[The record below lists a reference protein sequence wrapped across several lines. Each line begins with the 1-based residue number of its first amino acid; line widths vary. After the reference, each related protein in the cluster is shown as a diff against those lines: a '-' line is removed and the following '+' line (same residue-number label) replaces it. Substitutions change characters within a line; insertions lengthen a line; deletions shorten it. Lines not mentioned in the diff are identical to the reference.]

1 MSIGLGYKGACQLR
15 IDEGYT
21 TQQQN
26 GQGYEEPGHERYCLY
41 FGRSHIQDHETDVRA
56 RGLLKVGRAK
66 YLSALI
72 RSRNQPCNDFRIYYA
87 IYVPNETQYKKLE
100 EIFKKKYESR
110 NVPGDEGQLELYNI
124 KDEEIKQIVDDM
136 VEHATDIN
144 LNPKAVSYV

>member
-1 MSIGLGYKGACQLR
+1 MRTNSG
-15 IDEGYT
+15 
-21 TQQQN
+21 
-26 GQGYEEPGHERYCLY
+26 
-41 FGRSHIQDHETDVRA
+41 
-56 RGLLKVGRAK
+56 
-66 YLSALI
+66 
-72 RSRNQPCNDFRIYYA
+72 NDFRIYYA

-136 VEHATDIN
+136 VEHARDIN